1 MICVGDSW
9 KETIKAETVIIYGS
23 KMNCVLYNF
32 MGCYL
37 FSKFRRVNTYEN
49 FFFFQRQGVCSHPV
63 ADCFWTVWILRGNV
77 DSVLD
82 LQVHLMITRPK

>member
-49 FFFFQRQGVCSHPV
+49 FFFFFRDKEFVVTLSPIVSGRCGS
-63 ADCFWTVWILRGNV
+63 
-77 DSVLD
+77 SVEMLT
-82 LQVHLMITRPK
+82 LYLIYKCT